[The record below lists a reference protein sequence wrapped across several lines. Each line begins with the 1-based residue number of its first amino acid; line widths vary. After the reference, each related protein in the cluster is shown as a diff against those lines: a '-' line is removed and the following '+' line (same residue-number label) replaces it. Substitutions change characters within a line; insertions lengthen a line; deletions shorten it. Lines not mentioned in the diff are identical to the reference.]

1 MAFLKKIVTVKDNDK
16 LRLSMNIHKFYIAG
30 ILCHCKKSLYILDD
44 TGKGNIRIDRRYI
57 LGCLYNCGIYYR
69 NDGKFV
75 KTPENQGYS
84 DVLTLSIDYTLV

>member
-1 MAFLKKIVTVKDNDK
+1 MAFFEKFIRIKDNDK
-16 LRLSMNIHKFYIAG
+16 LRQSIKIEKFYVAG
-30 ILCHCKKSLYILDD
+30 ILWYYKKSLYILDN

-75 KTPENQGYS
+75 KTSEDS
-84 DVLTLSIDYTLV
+84 W